1 MKTHVY
7 HDCLAKKWLLASGGH
22 LAWRHESNTPI
33 CKRIC
38 GLCSQLTHGG
48 IEICHRRTRRFTIK
62 SAHGPHCT
70 HTPYIPQSRPVLTTE
85 ARERRESA
93 PFGEPSVDVDST
105 SLASPILHLR
115 ALFSSL
121 VLFTRRALPVPQP
134 HRAGT
139 LPAPTPRIALH
150 TSPVIEQA
158 VQVVLLS
165 FMHRLHLIGQRLTH
179 QAYDQAVALDGTHA
193 LLQLEQDLVL
203 VLDIATLC
211 LPIGEKGGSGP

>member
-85 ARERRESA
+85 ESA
-93 PFGEPSVDVDST
+93 PFGRTFCWCRFHFSCISDSCTCVPSF
-105 SLASPILHLR
+105 H
-115 ALFSSL
+115 
-121 VLFTRRALPVPQP
+121 FTRRALPVEC
-134 HRAGT
+134 
-139 LPAPTPRIALH
+139 LSRIALVHCPHIARTDAAHRLH
-150 TSPVIEQA
+150 TSQVIEQL
-158 VQVVLLS
+158 VQVVVLS
-165 FMHRLHLIGQRLTH
+165 CMRRLRLSLQRLAH
-179 QAYDQAVALDGTHA
+179 QANN
-193 LLQLEQDLVL
+193 
-203 VLDIATLC
+203 
-211 LPIGEKGGSGP
+211 